1 MNWLEE
7 CDNFQKHG
15 HKEKSS
21 GTLYIDDFILIMQS
35 VLYKKILNAFIKSN
49 INLSFYKHAPHTTP
63 NIHVAELMVEH
74 TSYRFL
80 LYVYIYI
87 LQYWLCFLFVF

>member
-49 INLSFYKHAPHTTP
+49 I
-63 NIHVAELMVEH
+63 
-74 TSYRFL
+74 
-80 LYVYIYI
+80 
-87 LQYWLCFLFVF
+87 